1 MALKQMIAVFG
12 VLAFLGTF
20 VALAATAFA
29 LVVARV
35 IGERRLSDWVGTASE
50 WLFARGGLARKIPL
64 AAGVLVLGYSAVL
77 VTASAMSRD
86 WTIAPGEEKYFCE
99 IDCHLAY
106 SVTGVDRTKTIQT
119 VPNQTASTG
128 VFYILTVRT
137 RFDERTISPHR
148 GNGPLTPSPRVV
160 MLLDEQGRSYS
171 ISSEGQQA
179 MELSLGDRWTP
190 LVEPLR
196 PGESYATPLVFDLP
210 ASARPAKLL
219 IRTAVEPA
227 WLGRL
232 LIGDEGSLF
241 HKKVYLRVPS

>member
-1 MALKQMIAVFG
+1 MAVKQMMAVFG
-12 VLAFLGTF
+12 VLAFLGTS
-20 VALAATAFA
+20 VTLAVTAFA
-29 LVVARV
+29 LVVVRV
-35 IGERRLSDWVGTASE
+35 IGERRLSRWVGTASG
-50 WLFARGGLARKIPL
+50 WLFNGWGLARKI
-64 AAGVLVLGYSAVL
+64 AVSAGVLVLGYSAVL
-77 VTASAMSRD
+77 VAASATSRD

-106 SVTGVDRTKTIQT
+106 SVTGVDRTKTIRT
-119 VPNQTASTG
+119 VPNQTAAAG

-160 MLLDEQGRSYS
+160 MLVDDQGRSYS
-171 ISSEGQQA
+171 ISPEGQRA

-190 LVEPLR
+190 LMQPLR

-210 ASARPAKLL
+210 ANARAAKLL
-219 IRTAVEPA
+219 ITTAVEPA
-227 WLGRL
+227 WLGRF

-241 HKKVYLRVPS
+241 HKKVYLRVAS